1 MSKAI
6 RLTQPTK
13 EPAYVSRNEG
23 IPLRK
28 GQKPAD
34 RFVYVHYPTRWEY
47 NAEYGFLPTL
57 SKIPARPGVNGI
69 SRNGDLTPA
78 LVVIQQQG
86 GKFID
91 PTDARLGEYMDYVQY
106 YTCENGAKWWVD
118 SCMEATVLP
127 GRKVMWKARPGAWDG
142 FRVHLRNAGL
152 VDPLTPEIYELM
164 LEKQR
169 NKIDR
174 KAARAGMS
182 PIYKAQYDIEV
193 DKLEAMQAVW
203 TESLEEEIKIEE
215 AKPKR
220 QRRARKAKAANLV
233 TGAE

>member
-28 GQKPAD
+28 NEKPAD
-34 RFVYVHYPTRWEY
+34 RFVYAHYPTRWEF
-47 NAEYGFLPTL
+47 NAEHGFLPTL
-57 SKIPARPGVNGI
+57 SKIPARPGVNGV
-69 SRNGDLTPA
+69 SPRGDLTNV

-127 GRKVMWKARPGAWDG
+127 GRKVMWKAKPGAWDG

-152 VDPLTPEIYELM
+152 VDPLVPEVYELM

-169 NKIDR
+169 NKIER
-174 KAARAGMS
+174 KAARSGMN
-182 PIYKAQYDIEV
+182 PIYKAQYDAEIE
-193 DKLEAMQAVW
+193 KLEAMESAWAGMLAAEAEQA
-203 TESLEEEIKIEE
+203 E

-220 QRRARKAKAANLV
+220 KRKAKAVNLV

>member
-1 MSKAI
+1 MNKAI

-28 GQKPAD
+28 NEKPAE
-34 RFVYVHYPTRWEY
+34 RFVYAHYPTRWEY
-47 NAEYGFLPTL
+47 NDEHGFLPTL
-57 SKIPARPGVNGI
+57 SKIPARPGVNGV
-69 SRNGDLTPA
+69 SPRGDLTA
-78 LVVIQQQG
+78 VLVVIQQQG

-91 PTDARLGEYMDYVQY
+91 PTDSRLGPFMDYVQY

-127 GRKVMWKARPGAWDG
+127 GRKVMWKAKPGAWDA
-142 FRVHLRNAGL
+142 FRVRLRDAGL
-152 VDPLTPEIYELM
+152 IDPMVPEVYEMM

-169 NKIDR
+169 NKIER
-174 KAARAGMS
+174 KAVRAGMN
-182 PIYKAQYDIEV
+182 PVYKAQHAAEAAT
-193 DKLEAMQAVW
+193 LEAMDKTW
-203 TESLEEEIKIEE
+203 NGMMEKELSNLTDS
-215 AKPKR
+215 KPKR
-220 QRRARKAKAANLV
+220 KRKARAVNLV